1 MGRIAGTNTPPATG
15 TPSPQAA
22 LWLCLGAGF
31 VTLLDQSVFVL
42 AVPAMAAGLHADS
55 GQVQW
60 ILASYS
66 LAFGVAL
73 VPAGR
78 LGDLL
83 GRRKLFIAGVAVF
96 GAFSLLGGLASD
108 PAVVIAA
115 RLLQGLGAGTLNPQ
129 VLGLLQ
135 DIFTGSGRAKAL
147 GYYAAAGG
155 TAAVCGPLVGGIILS
170 AGDPALS
177 WRLLFLVNVPL
188 VLVLVPLALVYLP
201 RGAPQPAH
209 GRPGSA
215 GTSSRDAVSPAST
228 SHSGMSRPGE
238 APPRRSA
245 VDVPGA
251 VLLGAVVVASL
262 VPTIYG
268 PGPVAVL
275 WAGLGA
281 AAVLAFAGWEYFYH
295 RRGRTPLLSPA
306 LVRSP
311 GYLLGTVVALCQF
324 GVGAAMAAVTSLYF
338 LSGTGLPPLAAAA
351 ILAPQAAG
359 MLLASSLSWRF
370 VARYGRTGIVA
381 AIGAALACLPAKD
394 WAVQGF
400 DAGGAAAI
408 VAGVGLLQG
417 VATGLVVA
425 PNQTLTL
432 AHAPQG
438 AAGVAAGFYQLSQR
452 FSAALCSAA
461 AAGMFLGEGA
471 SGGNARE
478 AFHQGILLCCAL
490 LGAALVAGGADA
502 VGIAVAGRKARAAV
516 ARSARE
522 STTAALA
529 AVPGAQAPA
538 QGASGGPVPGRAAPA
553 GAGIGAASGSPAR
566 EPENRRTPS

>member
-1 MGRIAGTNTPPATG
+1 MGRIAGTSTPPATG
-15 TPSPQAA
+15 TPSPRAA

-188 VLVLVPLALVYLP
+188 VLALVPLALVYLP
-201 RGAPQPAH
+201 RAAPQPGPA
-209 GRPGSA
+209 RSGSA
-215 GTSSRDAVSPAST
+215 GTPGMDAARSASASRVHDP
-228 SHSGMSRPGE
+228 SGT
-238 APPRRSA
+238 APRRSS

-251 VLLGAVVVASL
+251 ALLGAVVVASL

-268 PGPVAVL
+268 PGPVAVV
-275 WAGLGA
+275 WMGVGG
-281 AAVLAFAGWEYFYH
+281 AAVLAFAAWEFFYY

-306 LVRSP
+306 LARSP

-370 VARYGRTGIVA
+370 VGRYGRTGIVA
-381 AIGAALACLPAKD
+381 AIAAALACLPAKD

-400 DAGGAAAI
+400 DAGAAAAI

-478 AFHQGILLCCAL
+478 AFHQGIVLCCAFL
-490 LGAALVAGGADA
+490 AAALLAGTADA
-502 VGIAVAGRKARAAV
+502 VRIAYSARKARAAV
-516 ARSARE
+516 ARSGKE
-522 STTAALA
+522 STTTALA
-529 AVPGAQAPA
+529 PVPGA
-538 QGASGGPVPGRAAPA
+538 PVPAASVAGEPGARPAAPVGA
-553 GAGIGAASGSPAR
+553 GAGVRRAGSPAR
-566 EPENRRTPS
+566 GTGGQTDA

>member
-1 MGRIAGTNTPPATG
+1 MGRIAGTSTPPAAG
-15 TPSPQAA
+15 TPSPRAA

-201 RGAPQPAH
+201 RAAPQP
-209 GRPGSA
+209 GQVRPGST
-215 GTSSRDAVSPAST
+215 GTHGTDAASSASSSRIHDPSDAA
-228 SHSGMSRPGE
+228 
-238 APPRRSA
+238 PRRSA

-281 AAVLAFAGWEYFYH
+281 AAVLAFAGWEFSYH

-306 LVRSP
+306 LVKSP

-370 VARYGRTGIVA
+370 VARHGRTGIVA
-381 AIGAALACLPAKD
+381 AIAAALACLPAKD
-394 WAVQGF
+394 WAVQAF
-400 DAGGAAAI
+400 DAGAAAAI

-461 AAGMFLGEGA
+461 AAGMFLGQGA

-490 LGAALVAGGADA
+490 LAAALLAGGADA
-502 VGIAVAGRKARAAV
+502 VRIAMAGRKARAAV
-516 ARSARE
+516 ARSEKE
-522 STTAALA
+522 STTTALA
-529 AVPGAQAPA
+529 
-538 QGASGGPVPGRAAPA
+538 PVPAEPA
-553 GAGIGAASGSPAR
+553 DA
-566 EPENRRTPS
+566 

>member
-1 MGRIAGTNTPPATG
+1 MGRIAGTSTPRTTG
-15 TPSPQAA
+15 TPSPRAA

-83 GRRKLFIAGVAVF
+83 GRRTLFIAGVAVF

-177 WRLLFLVNVPL
+177 WRLLFLINVPL

-201 RGAPQPAH
+201 RAAPQPGQA
-209 GRPGSA
+209 RPGSTGTHGTDA
-215 GTSSRDAVSPAST
+215 TSSASSSRIHDPSDAA
-228 SHSGMSRPGE
+228 
-238 APPRRSA
+238 PRRSS

-251 VLLGAVVVASL
+251 ALLGAVVVASL

-268 PGPVAVL
+268 PGPVSVV
-275 WAGLGA
+275 WMGVGA
-281 AAVLAFAGWEYFYH
+281 AAVLAFAAWEFSYH

-370 VARYGRTGIVA
+370 VGRYGRTGIVA
-381 AIGAALACLPAKD
+381 AIAAALACLPAKD

-400 DAGGAAAI
+400 DAGAAAAI

-478 AFHQGILLCCAL
+478 AFHQGIVLCCAL
-490 LGAALVAGGADA
+490 LAAALLAGTADA
-502 VGIAVAGRKARAAV
+502 VRIAVSARKARAAV
-516 ARSARE
+516 ARSGKE

-529 AVPGAQAPA
+529 PVPAASVSGVPGARP
-538 QGASGGPVPGRAAPA
+538 AAPVAA
-553 GAGIGAASGSPAR
+553 GAGVRRAGSPAR
-566 EPENRRTPS
+566 GAGEPTDA

>member
-1 MGRIAGTNTPPATG
+1 MTQGTRSRGTATTETRTPGPKPRWTQTRPTAGTS
-15 TPSPQAA
+15 SPKAA

-42 AVPAMAAGLHADS
+42 AVPAMASGLHADS

-66 LAFGVAL
+66 LAFGAAL

-115 RLLQGLGAGTLNPQ
+115 RVLQGLGAGTLNPQ

-135 DIFTGSGRAKAL
+135 DIFTGAGRARAL

-155 TAAVCGPLVGGIILS
+155 TAAVCGPVVGGVILS
-170 AGDPALS
+170 AGEPALS

-188 VLVLVPLALVYLP
+188 VLVLVPLAFRYLP
-201 RGAPQPAH
+201 RRRAGASSATM
-209 GRPGSA
+209 GGVSA
-215 GTSSRDAVSPAST
+215 GKSGTTRKDRSS
-228 SHSGMSRPGE
+228 
-238 APPRRSA
+238 

-268 PGPVAVL
+268 PGPATVP
-275 WAGLGA
+275 WITAGAL
-281 AAVLAFAGWEYFYH
+281 AVLAFAGWEFSYH
-295 RRGRTPLLSPA
+295 RRGRTPLLSPV

-311 GYLLGTVVALCQF
+311 GYVLGTVVALCQF

-400 DAGGAAAI
+400 DAPTAAAV
-408 VAGVGLLQG
+408 VAAVGLLQG

-432 AHAPQG
+432 GHAPEG
-438 AAGVAAGFYQLSQR
+438 SAGVAAGFYQLSQR

-461 AAGMFLGEGA
+461 AAGMFLTEGA
-471 SGGNARE
+471 SGSGPRG

-490 LGAALVAGGADA
+490 LAAALLAGGVDAVRIAAAASKRTKGGAAV
-502 VGIAVAGRKARAAV
+502 V
-516 ARSARE
+516 RSGKE
-522 STTAALA
+522 STTATPASVPSGPVGGVPA
-529 AVPGAQAPA
+529 AAATVV
-538 QGASGGPVPGRAAPA
+538 SVPGRSA
-553 GAGIGAASGSPAR
+553 G
-566 EPENRRTPS
+566 EPPGV